1 MGNKS
6 NKKNKKTFV
15 RVTIAAVMIS
25 AIAITVFSVTMCC
38 SSGKSDAQI
47 IDSRWTVDGHYYTDE
62 ESENSQT
69 LLNESLEAEYYSNDG
84 SQTINYY
91 VFDVSDEDIDHIPFI
106 SDKTWE
112 EKEEIAKVLTDLNIS
127 EDKKPRGVD
136 KSYRLSDKED
146 DGSLYIWLLLNED
159 KGKLYVLEMLR

>member
-1 MGNKS
+1 MNDKARAG
-6 NKKNKKTFV
+6 
-15 RVTIAAVMIS
+15 AVMVFIS
-25 AIAITVFSVTMCC
+25 AIAITVLGVAMYG
-38 SSGKSDAQI
+38 SSEKTDAQI
-47 IDSRWTVDGHYYTDE
+47 LDSRWTVDGHYYTDE
-62 ESENSQT
+62 ERENSQT
-69 LLNESLEAEYYSNDG
+69 LLNESLEADYYSDDG